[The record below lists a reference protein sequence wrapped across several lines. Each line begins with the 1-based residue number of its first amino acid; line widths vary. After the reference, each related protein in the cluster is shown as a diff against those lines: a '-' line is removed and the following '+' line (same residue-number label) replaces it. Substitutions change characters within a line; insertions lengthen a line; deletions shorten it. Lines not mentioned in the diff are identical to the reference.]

1 MGILGAI
8 GSVAG
13 AFTGN
18 SWMGAV
24 GSGLDGFLG
33 QSDANKENRWM
44 AQHQMDFQE
53 RMSNTAYQR
62 AVADLKAAG
71 LNPMLA
77 YGNPASSP
85 GGSTAVMG
93 NKASAATSSAAQAA
107 AADAASAQADKTR
120 AEVDQVHAD
129 TENKR
134 VQTALIE
141 AQTQAAL
148 STAGQ
153 ADAAR
158 DQIRQRMQMFVDEW
172 DKVKSEARF
181 LSNKAGRESI
191 GYNVD
196 LFTQKDRILAIS
208 SEARRLAAQARIAGL
223 EVPAAVNEAAFETSE
238 VGQSSRFV
246 DFGTSQVGKV
256 VSSAVGAARTG
267 ALNRSARKGK

>member
-1 MGILGAI
+1 MGLLGAV

-24 GSGLDGFLG
+24 GSELDGWLG
-33 QSDANKENRWM
+33 QSDANQENRYM
-44 AQHQMDFQE
+44 AQQQMDFQE

-62 AVADLKAAG
+62 AVKDLKSAG

-107 AADAASAQADKTR
+107 SADAMSAQADKTR
-120 AEVDQVHAD
+120 AEVDQVKAD

-148 STAGQ
+148 SSAGQ
-153 ADAAR
+153 ADASR
-158 DQIRQRMQMFVDEW
+158 DQVRQRMQMFEDEW
-172 DKVKSEARF
+172 DKLKADSRYS
-181 LSNKAGRESI
+181 SNRAGRESI
-191 GYNVD
+191 GYNID
-196 LFTQKDRILAIS
+196 LQSQRDRLLAIS
-208 SEARRLAAQARIAGL
+208 SEAKKLAAQARLHGL
-223 EVPAAVNEAAFETSE
+223 EIPGAVNEAAFEQSE
-238 VGQSSRFV
+238 VGKSSRFV
-246 DFGTSQVGKV
+246 DFGTQQVGKV

-267 ALNRSARKGK
+267 ALNRVGV

>member
-1 MGILGAI
+1 MGILGAV
-8 GSVAG
+8 GSVVG
-13 AFTGN
+13 AATGN

-33 QSDANKENRWM
+33 QSDTNKENRWM

-62 AVADLKAAG
+62 AVLDLKAAG

-107 AADAASAQADKTR
+107 AADVASAQADKTR
-120 AEVDQVHAD
+120 AEVDQVKAD

-148 STAGQ
+148 SSAGQ
-153 ADAAR
+153 ADANR
-158 DQIRQRMQMFVDEW
+158 
-172 DKVKSEARF
+172 DKVRQDMLKFDEEYRKLAGEAQQAVQGS
-181 LSNKAGRESI
+181 LKGGAES
-191 GYNVD
+191 YYWFENA
-196 LFTQKDRILAIS
+196 RN
-208 SEARRLAAQARIAGL
+208 EARRLAAQAKLLGL
-223 EVPAAVNEAAFETSE
+223 EVPAAVNEAAFESSE
-238 VGQSSRFV
+238 AGKSSRFI